1 MLVSRRVKLLATA
14 LDYLLIIEVIIS
26 TEPDHHA
33 EAEPLVHF
41 VVHAI
46 TVHGGIRGAVLH

>member
-1 MLVSRRVKLLATA
+1 MLLATA
-14 LDYLLIIEVIIS
+14 LDYLFIIEFIVS

-41 VVHAI
+41 VVDGI
-46 TVHGGIRGAVLH
+46 TVHGRIRGAVLH